1 MDCKALKQRRLK
13 SEWGLPFAERQP
25 FFIFCIFFLPL
36 QITHI
41 PISIY
46 IANSS
51 AIALL
56 NYTLSQRRLVMC

>member
-13 SEWGLPFAERQP
+13 SEWGAAERQP

-41 PISIY
+41 PIFIY